1 MELDLYSTPLHFDP
15 EKAATPTLQ
24 MELIELQQFQ
34 DLEVKFLE
42 NDLPVFY
49 RKYFLKEKF
58 PELWMFA
65 VRQNGIIQ
73 VNIHSWAFLPDEY
86 NEYNQV

>member
-1 MELDLYSTPLHFDP
+1 MVFKFDNLSF
-15 EKAATPTLQ
+15 KL
-24 MELIELQQFQ
+24 FQ
-34 DLEVKFLE
+34 HLSKLLKFLE